1 MHSVW
6 WGCAPPQWMFVPLGL
21 LNMYDEVMIEENA
34 DVGGDDVLT

>member
-1 MHSVW
+1 
-6 WGCAPPQWMFVPLGL
+6 MFVPLGL